1 MTSRNGMTAQMVSTI
16 PTHGEIHRPPRLV
29 GGVVGL
35 LFATLVWG
43 CAKPGKSELPLEGA
57 ATSPVSPVGGE
68 NVGQT
73 AAPTPSPGSDAAQP
87 DDWFEDRTA
96 VSLVDF
102 RYSTGR
108 EAGRFTILETVG
120 GGVGIVDYDL
130 DGQPDLFCIGGG
142 TIDPATSAPSGRSC
156 GLFRNQDGDRFHDVT
171 VSSRLNRETD
181 YSHGCVSGDVNSDGF
196 PDVLITCYGQNCLLL
211 NQGDGTFL
219 DVSEEAGLRGAATW
233 NTAAALGDVN
243 RDGELDLYVAG
254 YVDWVPSDVRNTEVP
269 PPQNF
274 HPVSDHL
281 FLNSGD
287 GQFIDVSD
295 RAGVRNDGMGMG
307 VIAADVNDDQRID
320 FYVANDVVENHLYL
334 GTEGDTLREVGAL
347 AGVAFNETGSPEGS
361 MGVDC
366 ADVNGDGRLDLF
378 VTNFEME
385 DNSLYVNLGEGQFQH
400 ATAAF
405 RLAGLCRPQVKFGT
419 GLRDFDGD
427 GWLDLFVVSGH
438 VRYQPGRQSFLQLP
452 TLCRN
457 DRGTGFVE
465 VTKSGGTWFRAVH
478 AARGTATGDLD
489 GDGGLDLLVS
499 SLTEPVALLHNRQP
513 APNWM
518 QARLVGTRSPRT
530 PIGSRVSL
538 SAFGRECVRTVTSG
552 SGYLSHSEEALLL
565 AVESERSAVDV
576 TVTWPSG
583 KSEVFASLPTKR
595 ESVLVEGR
603 GGIHPVAVLCPLSPA
618 SDIPPAERHLAGER
632 AGVRGSRL
640 TLSPPHPDPLPH
652 SGVGSESRFDRG
664 GEGAECHQGANAPG
678 TVSST
683 AMTPPAEK

>member
-1 MTSRNGMTAQMVSTI
+1 MFSPTENWVAVPDGMYGGMVLKI
-16 PTHGEIHRPPRLV
+16 PRHDDTYATNHWRLF
-29 GGVVGL
+29 VVGVL
-35 LFATLVWG
+35 LAALEWG
-43 CAKPGKSELPLEGA
+43 CDSPKNSGLPARGNSAREA
-57 ATSPVSPVGGE
+57 SPQADGTLMNGGQLAQSPM
-68 NVGQT
+68 
-73 AAPTPSPGSDAAQP
+73 SDSVRSL
-87 DDWFEDRTA
+87 DWFEDRTA
-96 VSLVDF
+96 ASRVDF

-108 EAGRFTILETVG
+108 EAGRLTILETVG

-142 TIDPATSAPSGRSC
+142 KIDPATSVPSGRSC
-156 GLFRNQDGDRFHDVT
+156 GMFRNVDGDRFRDVT
-171 VSSRLNRETD
+171 VSSRLNPVTD

-196 PDVLITCYGQNCLLL
+196 PDVLVTCYGQNCLLL

-219 DVSEEAGLRGAATW
+219 DVTEEAGLRGATTW
-233 NTAAALGDVN
+233 NIAAALGDVN
-243 RDGELDLYVAG
+243 RDGELDLFVAG

-269 PPQNF
+269 PPQNY
-274 HPVSDHL
+274 HPAPDHF

-287 GQFIDVSD
+287 GRFIDVSE
-295 RAGVRNDGMGMG
+295 RAGVRKDGMGMG

-334 GTEGDTLREVGAL
+334 GTEGDTLREVGAV

-366 ADVNGDGRLDLF
+366 ADVNGDGRFDLF

-385 DNSLYVNLGEGQFQH
+385 DNSLYLNLGEGQFQH

-419 GLRDFDGD
+419 GLRDLDGD

-438 VRYQPGRQSFLQLP
+438 VRYQPRGHSFLQLP

-478 AARGTATGDLD
+478 AARGTATGDID
-489 GDGGLDLLVS
+489 GDGGLDLVVS
-499 SLTEPVALLHNRQP
+499 SLTEPLALLHNRQP
-513 APNWM
+513 AKNWV
-518 QARLVGTRSPRT
+518 QARLVGTHSPRT

-552 SGYLSHSEEALLL
+552 AGYLSHSEEALLL
-565 AVESERSAVDV
+565 AVEPERSAADV

-583 KSEVFASLPTKR
+583 LVEVFLALPIKR

-603 GGIHPVAVLCPLSPA
+603 GQAALPA
-618 SDIPPAERHLAGER
+618 SSVP
-632 AGVRGSRL
+632 
-640 TLSPPHPDPLPH
+640 
-652 SGVGSESRFDRG
+652 G
-664 GEGAECHQGANAPG
+664 G
-678 TVSST
+678 
-683 AMTPPAEK
+683 K